1 MTKKLLS
8 NYINHIAELTTE
20 LNKDKILELK
30 KLILE
35 TKRKKGKVI
44 IFGNGGSISTANH
57 FSVDLTKNAK
67 IKCISISNDNLITCF
82 SNDYGFENWIKK
94 SIEYFADR
102 TDLIIF
108 LSVSGESENILNAA
122 RYAMKRKIKIFSLTG
137 HKKLNS
143 LNKICKNNIWIN
155 SMSYN
160 AVEILHSIILLNIV
174 DLIIG
179 KNIYNSKR

>member
-1 MTKKLLS
+1 MSKKLL
-8 NYINHIAELTTE
+8 NKYLNHITE
-20 LNKDKILELK
+20 LISNLKKDKILKLK
-30 KLILE
+30 NLILE
-35 TKRKKGKVI
+35 IKRKKSKII

-67 IKCISISNDNLITCF
+67 IKCISISNDNFITCF
-82 SNDYGFENWIKK
+82 ANDYGFQNWMKK
-94 SIEYFADR
+94 SIEYYADKK
-102 TDLIIF
+102 DLIIF
-108 LSVSGESENILNAA
+108 LSVSGESKNILNAA
-122 RYAMKRKIKIFSLTG
+122 RYAIKRKIKCFSLTG
-137 HKKLNS
+137 HKKINS